1 MFDLMAEVERF
12 FEPSSLPA
20 AGQLPQF
27 TLIMGPPATGKT
39 RHRRAHFAHGWVVLD
54 AADIFVSLEQ
64 GEVIDFPAHLE
75 GPLTV
80 IGLAVARVALWER
93 RHLVTEF
100 IGMKLADF
108 EPVMDAVAGLGYRIA
123 LVEVQAEPALSWQ
136 WNIGRSE
143 DNISAY
149 YTEPYHR
156 RWLLQAAEEDQTL
169 GARRP
174 GKAVAV

>member
-1 MFDLMAEVERF
+1 MFGLMAEVERF
-12 FEPSSLPA
+12 FDPSSLPA
-20 AGQLPQF
+20 AGEPPQF

-39 RHRRAHFAHGWVVLD
+39 RYRREHFTQGWVVLD

-75 GPLTV
+75 EPLNV

-108 EPVMDAVAGLGYRIA
+108 QPVMDAVAGLGYRIA
-123 LVEVQAEPALSWQ
+123 LIEVRAEPAQSWQ

-156 RWLLQAAEEDQTL
+156 RWLLQAAAEDQAL

-174 GKAVAV
+174 GKTMAA